1 MKTAITSK
9 PVSQISPKAI
19 CGCIP
24 SKGNEWNFV
33 WFNLSQAFEE
43 GTMHRLSI
51 TALVGILTLTIAGCG
66 SGGQENN
73 ATATTTVT
81 GQPAPKPLVKP
92 TQPFVKPTQLAQNPQ
107 KKSQNTKSPSS
118 AGLIQ
123 PTNVNQ
129 RTQQVQKGRSDPF
142 AGLFVVPKVS
152 VAAKPQTV
160 PPLAKVPIAV
170 PPKPIVKPTPLPPPV
185 AYVPPQPDLAK
196 GVTVL
201 GIVQIGSEYQAIVQV
216 PDEATSRYVSE
227 GQRLSNGQVL
237 VKRIEMNPSSEP
249 LVILE
254 ENGIEVTRTVGEETV
269 KPEEASPGRPNRPGR
284 SASAIPLP
292 PPSLGS
298 SPRSVAELKTLLPA
312 QPLTD
317 FPLPPPPPSGS
328 MSVESLKSKLKQR

>member
-1 MKTAITSK
+1 
-9 PVSQISPKAI
+9 
-19 CGCIP
+19 
-24 SKGNEWNFV
+24 
-33 WFNLSQAFEE
+33 
-43 GTMHRLSI
+43 MHRLSI
-51 TALVGILTLTIAGCG
+51 TALLGILTLTIAGCG

-73 ATATTTVT
+73 ATATTTIST

-92 TQPFVKPTQLAQNPQ
+92 TQPLVKPTQLAQNPL
-107 KKSQNTKSPSS
+107 KKSQDTKPPSS

-152 VAAKPQTV
+152 VAAKPPQTV

-170 PPKPIVKPTPLPPPV
+170 PPKPIVKQTPLPPPV

-216 PDEATSRYVSE
+216 PNEATSRYVSE
-227 GQRLSNGQVL
+227 GQRLSDGQVL

-254 ENGIEVTRTVGEETV
+254 ENGIEVTRAVGEETV
-269 KPEEASPGRPNRPGR
+269 KPEEASPGRPTRPGR
-284 SASAIPLP
+284 SAAVIPLP
-292 PPSLGS
+292 PPSLSS

-317 FPLPPPPPSGS
+317 IPLPPPPPSGS
-328 MSVESLKSKLKQR
+328 MSVEPLKSKLKQR